1 MYHVVEEAWNDKRR
15 ATFTYIDSRVVD
27 KLEDYFDLAFSYLSL
42 FKFYQNSLPA
52 MQLQFVCFLIWVFAG
67 LGFLII
73 LWWTRVKVSFIL
85 TWFHIFLILHVT
97 KTK

>member
-52 MQLQFVCFLIWVFAG
+52 MQLQFVG

-73 LWWTRVKVSFIL
+73 LWWTRVIVSFIL
-85 TWFHIFLILHVT
+85 TWFHIFLILYVT
-97 KTK
+97 KKKE